1 MQTLILHLLEPHP
14 SYPED
19 TMFISRDRI
28 PPACRH
34 SLTRSL
40 TVYIVLSITPIV
52 SALPIAEDSPLRNLT
67 QEYCISCH
75 NPDKQKGKLDLESI
89 LDADM
94 ADHFEVW
101 DEVAWM
107 LREREMPPE
116 DEEDVP
122 RPTEAEYDLVTSW
135 LESSLGDI
143 TPEDHS
149 EAVISSQLAVVDTYC
164 ISCHNEEEKEGN
176 MSLEKIHD
184 KDVLH
189 HSELWEK
196 IITRLESRQMPP
208 PDRKRP
214 SEATY
219 EAVITN
225 LTSTLDSAAKANPN
239 PGRTD
244 TFRRL
249 NRTEYQNSIRDLLG
263 VQIDA
268 GDFLPQDE
276 ESHGFDNVTVGSL
289 SPSLLDRY
297 ITAAQKVSRL
307 AVGAPNDL
315 PAGATFRMPADYTQ
329 EKHIEG
335 LPLGTRGGA
344 LINYTFPQDGEYE
357 IEVRLTRDRN
367 EHVEGLHENHEMEV
381 LLNKEVIKTFTI
393 ERPKDRRVHN
403 EVDKHLV
410 LRTHIEAGPQDLGV
424 TFLKNPYSLSEN
436 RRQPFEAAFNYH
448 RHPRRSPAVYQI
460 SITGPF
466 NGQGATSTPSRD
478 KIFIDYPENP
488 AEEDEVART
497 IIANLQKRAYRRP
510 ITEQDIE
517 RGFKFYQETAEQEG
531 FEAGVEA
538 AVSSILVNPEF
549 IFRIERD
556 PKHAHPGEPYKISDL
571 ELANRL
577 SFFLWSSIPDEALL
591 NAAIDGSLSSPDVL
605 EAQTRRML
613 SDPKAFNLVE
623 NFATQWLHLRNLES
637 IVPDLRL
644 YPDYDDN
651 LRQAF
656 RKETELFIESVLKED
671 RSVMDLLKADYT
683 FLNERL
689 AHHYNIPNVFGSRF
703 RRVQLDAD
711 HQRGGL
717 LRQGSVL
724 TVTSYA
730 TRTSPVIRGNWILE
744 NVLGTPPPPP
754 PPDVPALEDNSVDQS
769 LPMRERLAEHRANP
783 ACAGCHN
790 LMDPVGFA
798 LENYDAIGQWREF
811 ENGTM
816 VDVSGGLPDG
826 RTFEGIGPLE
836 DGLLDRPELFV
847 RTISQKLLTF
857 ALGRGVEVYDAPAVR
872 KIVNDAESDDYRFSS
887 VILGVVNSIPFQM
900 RTTLEEEFAST
911 QP

>member
-1 MQTLILHLLEPHP
+1 MFSRPHKHAPVRIRYVSLWHLTIT
-14 SYPED
+14 SI
-19 TMFISRDRI
+19 F
-28 PPACRH
+28 
-34 SLTRSL
+34 
-40 TVYIVLSITPIV
+40 LSTTAW
-52 SALPIAEDSPLRNLT
+52 ALPIADDSPLRTLT
-67 QEYCISCH
+67 KEYCISCH
-75 NPDKQKGKLDLESI
+75 NPDKKKGKLDLETIMNS
-89 LDADM
+89 DM
-94 ADHFEVW
+94 AEHFEVW

-116 DEEDVP
+116 DEEDAP
-122 RPTEAEYDLVTSW
+122 RPSEKEYNLVVDW
-135 LESSLGDI
+135 LETSLKEI
-143 TPEDHS
+143 APEGHT
-149 EAVISSQLAVVDTYC
+149 ETVISSKLAVVDTYC
-164 ISCHNEEEKEGN
+164 ISCHNAEEKEGN
-176 MSLEKIHD
+176 MNLE
-184 KDVLH
+184 DVRDEDILP

-214 SEATY
+214 SEETY
-219 EAVITN
+219 EAVIAN
-225 LTSTLDSAAKANPN
+225 LTSTLDEASNKNPN

-268 GDFLPQDE
+268 SDLLPKDE
-276 ESHGFDNVTVGSL
+276 ESHGFDNVTVGTL

-297 ITAAQKVSRL
+297 ISAAQKVSRL
-307 AVGAPNDL
+307 AVGAPNDS
-315 PAGATFRMPADYTQ
+315 PTGATFRMPADYTQ

-344 LINYTFPQDGEYE
+344 LINYTFPQDGTYE
-357 IEVRLTRDRN
+357 IEIRLTRDRN
-367 EHVEGLHENHEMEV
+367 EHVEGLFEAHDIEV
-381 LLNKEVIKTFTI
+381 LLDKEVVKTFTV
-393 ERPKDRRVHN
+393 ERPRGRRDHN

-410 LRTHIEAGPQDLGV
+410 LRAEFEAGPHDLGV
-424 TFLKNPYSLSEN
+424 TFLKNPNSLSVN
-436 RRQPFEAAFNYH
+436 RRQPFESAFNYH
-448 RHPRRSPAVYQI
+448 RHPRQSPAVYQI

-466 NGQGATSTPSRD
+466 NGTGATSTPSRD
-478 KIFIDYPENP
+478 KIFIDYPEHQG
-488 AEEDEVART
+488 EEDSTARA

-510 ITEQDIE
+510 VTDRDID
-517 RGFKFYQETAEQEG
+517 RGFEFYKDTAKSEG
-531 FEAGVEA
+531 FEAGIEA

-556 PKHAHPGEPYKISDL
+556 PSQAKPGVPYKITNL

-577 SFFLWSSIPDEALL
+577 SFFLWSSIPDEELL
-591 NAAIDGSLSSPDVL
+591 DAAIEGSLSNPNIL

-613 SDPKAFNLVE
+613 SDPKAINLVE
-623 NFATQWLHLRNLES
+623 NFATQWLHLRNLEA

-644 YPDYDDN
+644 YPDFDDN

-656 RKETELFIESVLKED
+656 RKETELFFESVLSED
-671 RSVMDLLKADYT
+671 RSIMDLLKADYT
-683 FLNERL
+683 YLNERL

-703 RRVQLDAD
+703 RRVQLDPE

-811 ENGTM
+811 ENGAS

-826 RTFEGIGPLE
+826 SIFEGVGPLE
-836 DGLLDRPELFV
+836 EGLLERPELFV

-857 ALGRGVEVYDAPAVR
+857 ALGRGVEVYDAPAIR
-872 KIVNDAESDDYRFSS
+872 KIVKDAESDDYRFSS
-887 VILGVVNSIPFQM
+887 VILGVVNSVPFQM
-900 RTTLEEEFAST
+900 RATLEEEFTST